1 MTLQRKIIFVF
12 LVLGTGFAIAG
23 YSGLQAVILPA
34 FEDFER
40 DSARQDLARA
50 KRAIDAELTALEI
63 VDREYSEWDHT
74 YEFVQGRR
82 DQYVDENLDSPYWK
96 SIDINLLLIFDM
108 NGRLLWGTL
117 TDPSSRTDLPIENE
131 FEVGFSSDHPLLQH
145 RDDLSGVRGLMQARS
160 GPLLVTANPILTSTG
175 EGPAVGTLIL
185 GTFMDPDRVEEL
197 GRRAS
202 VGLTLFSKTET
213 SIPLNIGQRPDQP
226 AGSDSAIDWGFSD
239 DFITGGE
246 VLNDVFGNP
255 SFLLEVILPRTIT
268 KMGRA
273 TIQSALLLLA
283 AATVIFLTGS
293 MIFMRWLIIVPVTE
307 LTRHILWIRKT
318 GDLNQQLN
326 SDRRDEI
333 GTLSS
338 EFDQL
343 ASELR
348 TAQEELE
355 DARDQALA
363 VSSAKS
369 EFLARMS
376 HEIRTPM
383 NGVLGMIELL
393 NSTHLN
399 DTQKRYAAT
408 IHDSADSLLDII
420 NDVLDFSK
428 IEAGKLRMEKLIFD
442 LHAFL
447 SDTVESLSGLAEQ
460 KNLSLKCDAP
470 TGLALAVQGDPFR
483 LRQILTNLLGNA
495 IKFTER
501 GSVRLCVAVDELDD
515 EYADI
520 RFSIVDTGVG
530 ITASKQKKI
539 FDSFAQEDGSTTR
552 RYGGTGLGLAI
563 SKQLVDMMGGN
574 LTVESEPGHG
584 SVFSFSLRMAASSES
599 DFSDSARSLQ
609 RGIFKKTVEPIVHR
623 SLQGHVLL
631 GEDNAVNQAV
641 AIGMLEALDVKV
653 TVANNGKEVA
663 GKFAAGSF
671 DAILMDCQM
680 PVMDGFQ
687 STNAI
692 RRLEAENGD
701 EAVPIIAVT
710 ANALAGD
717 REKCIAAGMNDY
729 LSKPYTMERLHNV
742 LSKYLPG
749 DTESPQAASEDAKDE
764 ISAPEP
770 RQSTNATIAI
780 EPGALDELAQIQK
793 GGSGDLVERV
803 VLAYLENS
811 VRLIADLQSAVASSD
826 ADSVRTN
833 AHALKSSSANVGALN
848 LANLCKQMED
858 KGREENLSDTDILQR
873 RIQQEYERAVAALQ
887 LRSEATAA

>member
-1 MTLQRKIIFVF
+1 MTLQQKIILAF
-12 LVLGTGFAIAG
+12 LMLGAVFAIAG
-23 YSGLQAVILPA
+23 YTGMQAVIFPA

-40 DSARQDLARA
+40 ASASQDLARVKQA
-50 KRAIDAELTALEI
+50 LDAELTALEI
-63 VDREYSEWDHT
+63 VNREYSEWDHT

-82 DQYVDENLDSPYWK
+82 DQYVDENLDIAYWK
-96 SIDINLLLIFDM
+96 SIDINLILYFDVS
-108 NGRLLWGTL
+108 GRLLWSAL
-117 TDPSSRTDLPIENE
+117 TDPSMSNDLSVDHELEID
-131 FEVGFSSDHPLLQH
+131 FSADHPLLQH
-145 RDDLSGVRGLMQARS
+145 RDDLDGIRGLMQARS
-160 GPLLVTANPILTSTG
+160 GPLLVTANPILTSAAT
-175 EGPAVGTLIL
+175 GPAVGTLIV
-185 GTFMDPDRVEEL
+185 GKYITPARIREL
-197 GRRAS
+197 GQRTS
-202 VGLTLFSKTET
+202 VGLNLYAKNDTLVPPTVRQQLDQS
-213 SIPLNIGQRPDQP
+213 PGPDQM
-226 AGSDSAIDWGFSD
+226 INWEFSE
-239 DFITGGE
+239 DFIIGRE
-246 VLNDVFGNP
+246 VLADIFGNP
-255 SFLLEVILPRTIT
+255 SFVVEVNVPRTIT
-268 KMGRA
+268 KIGRA
-273 TIQSALLLLA
+273 TTQSVLLLLA
-283 AATVIFLTGS
+283 VATAIFLSAS
-293 MIFMRWLIIVPVTE
+293 MILMRWLISSPVTA

-318 GDLNQQLN
+318 GDLSQQLN
-326 SDRRDEI
+326 SHRQDEI

-338 EFDQL
+338 EFDKL
-343 ASELR
+343 AFELR

-355 DARDQALA
+355 AARDQALA
-363 VSSAKS
+363 LSSAKS

-408 IHDSADSLLDII
+408 IQDSADSLLDII

-428 IEAGKLRMEKLIFD
+428 IEAGKLRIEKLTFD

-460 KNLSLKCDAP
+460 KNLSLKYDAP
-470 TGLALAVQGDPFR
+470 PGLALAVQGDPFR

-501 GSVRLCVAVDELDD
+501 GSVRLCVAVEDLDD
-515 EYADI
+515 GHADI
-520 RFSIVDTGVG
+520 HFSIVDTGIG

-563 SKQLVDMMGGN
+563 SKQLVEIMGGD

-584 SVFSFSLRMAASSES
+584 SVFSFSLRMAASLDS
-599 DFSDSARSLQ
+599 DFSASAQTLQ
-609 RGIFKKTVEPIVHR
+609 RGIFKRTVEPVVHR

-641 AIGMLEALDVKV
+641 AIGMLEAMDVKV
-653 TVANNGKEVA
+653 TVASNGKEVA
-663 GKFAAGSF
+663 GKFASGSF

-692 RRLEAENGD
+692 RRLEAESGD
-701 EAVPIIAVT
+701 KAVPIIAVT

-729 LSKPYTMERLHNV
+729 LSKPYTMERLYNV

-749 DTESPQAASEDAKDE
+749 ETMSPQGASEDATTE
-764 ISAPEP
+764 YSAPEP
-770 RQSTNATIAI
+770 RNSTMAI
-780 EPGALDELAQIQK
+780 DPGALNELSQIQRR
-793 GGSGDLVERV
+793 GSGDLVERV
-803 VLAYLENS
+803 VLAYLES
-811 VRLIADLQSAVASSD
+811 SATLIAELQSAVESSD
-826 ADSVRTN
+826 AKSVRTS
-833 AHALKSSSANVGALN
+833 AHALKSSSANVGALH
-848 LANLCKQMED
+848 LAELCKQMED
-858 KGREENLSDTDILQR
+858 KGREESLPNTDILQR
-873 RIQQEYERAVAALQ
+873 RIQQEYERVVAALQ
-887 LRSEATAA
+887 LRIEATAA

>member
-1 MTLQRKIIFVF
+1 MTLQQKIVFAF
-12 LVLGTGFAIAG
+12 LVLGTGFAAAG
-23 YSGLQAVILPA
+23 YSGLQAVIFPA

-40 DSARQDLARA
+40 ESAAQDLERA
-50 KRAIDAELTALEI
+50 KSVIDSELLALEI
-63 VDREYSEWDHT
+63 VSREYSEWDHT

-82 DQYVDENLDSPYWK
+82 DQYVDENLDTANWASVGINMMLYFD
-96 SIDINLLLIFDM
+96 ID
-108 NGRLLWGTL
+108 GRLLWGVL
-117 TDPSSRTDLPIENE
+117 TDSSMSDRLSIGDELE
-131 FEVGFSSDHPLLQH
+131 FGFSAGHSLLRH
-145 RDDLSGVRGLMQARS
+145 HDDLDGISGLLQARS
-160 GPLLVTANPILTSTG
+160 GPMLVTANPILTSAGT
-175 EGPAVGTLIL
+175 GPAMGTLIIGKFL
-185 GTFMDPDRVEEL
+185 TPTRIKEL

-202 VGLTLFSKTET
+202 VDLSLYAKNDALIPVNVRHDLHPSAGPDHMDSWDFSEKVISGHEVF
-213 SIPLNIGQRPDQP
+213 PD
-226 AGSDSAIDWGFSD
+226 I
-239 DFITGGE
+239 
-246 VLNDVFGNP
+246 FGDP
-255 SFLLEVILPRTIT
+255 SFVVEVNVPRTIT
-268 KMGRA
+268 KIGRSA
-273 TIQSALLLLA
+273 IQSALLLLA
-283 AATVIFLTGS
+283 VATTVFLLAS
-293 MIFMRWLIIVPVTE
+293 MIFMRWLIFSPVTE

-318 GDLNQQLN
+318 GDLKQQLN
-326 SDRRDEI
+326 SNRRDEI

-348 TAQEELE
+348 TAQKDLE
-355 DARDQALA
+355 AARDQALA
-363 VSSAKS
+363 LSNAKS

-393 NSTHLN
+393 NSTRLN

-408 IHDSADSLLDII
+408 IQDSADSLLDII

-428 IEAGKLRMEKLIFD
+428 IEAGKLRIEKLTFD

-447 SDTVESLSGLAEQ
+447 SDTVESLAGLAEQ
-460 KNLSLKCDAP
+460 KGLDLECDVP
-470 TGLALAVQGDPFR
+470 PGLALAVQGDPFR

-501 GSVRLCVAVDELDD
+501 GSVRLHVTAEDLGNGQTVVQ
-515 EYADI
+515 
-520 RFSIVDTGVG
+520 FSVVDTGVG
-530 ITASKQKKI
+530 ITASKQRKI

-563 SKQLVDMMGGN
+563 SRQLVEMMGGD

-599 DFSDSARSLQ
+599 NFSESVRSLQ
-609 RGIFKKTVEPIVHR
+609 RGVFKRTVEPVVQR

-631 GEDNAVNQAV
+631 GEDNAVNLAV
-641 AIGMLEALDVKV
+641 AIGMLEAMDVKV
-653 TVANNGKEVA
+653 TVANNGKEIA

-692 RRLEAENGD
+692 RHLEAESGK

-710 ANALAGD
+710 ANALSGD
-717 REKCIAAGMNDY
+717 REKCIDAGMNDY
-729 LSKPYTMERLHNV
+729 LSKPYTMEQLHNV

-749 DTESPQAASEDAKDE
+749 GTSKGASDKVPAPKSADATTSSVK
-764 ISAPEP
+764 
-770 RQSTNATIAI
+770 STMAI
-780 EPGALDELAQIQK
+780 DPGALDELSKIQRR
-793 GGSGDLVERV
+793 GSDDLVERV
-803 VLAYLENS
+803 VLAYLES
-811 VRLIADLQSAVASSD
+811 AATQIAKLQSAVHSSD
-826 ADSVRTN
+826 AEGVRKS

-848 LANLCKQMED
+848 LAELCKQMED
-858 KGREENLSDTDILQR
+858 KGCQMDLADSDILQR

-887 LRSEATAA
+887 LRVEATAA